1 MEIRYVMRSVDVL
14 IVNVLLNLNQTIT
27 NFCLLLL
34 HFIQQSDDNLPSPTR
49 CNPHRKKRVLSQTK
63 VGVARKCTKQN
74 GKMMKMQNMMIFL
87 LGKLNHMMWMTL

>member
-1 MEIRYVMRSVDVL
+1 MDVL

-49 CNPHRKKRVLSQTK
+49 RNPHRNKRVLSQGK
-63 VGVARKCTKQN
+63 VCVARKSKKRKRTKDEDPEYDD
-74 GKMMKMQNMMIFL
+74 FL
-87 LGKLNHMMWMTL
+87 AG